1 MWLGPESSA
10 ESFSKSQLWHSI
22 KWTKQGEEKCVN
34 WPLVSLNV
42 ARRPQNV
49 AHLIVLIVAV
59 SFTRGVNGLLLLSW
73 KCNPSILFPTL
84 SDADWPNFL
93 FVWGKITKCANA
105 QNKNAKFL
113 NPPSEIFLN
122 LLAYFYTNNH
132 KSPTVTSDKIINSS
146 AISFQLCSNSD
157 ALKVLPCP
165 QGVNLR
171 PRKLSWNPSIRLNGW
186 QQCPCFHTVN
196 GQWMWSTRSLV
207 NSRKHYFWLW
217 KETMCIKSTTV
228 KHICCG
234 GHYFPCCAQDDILI
248 KFPSHPATTAGNH
261 LLVLSLVFCVFYLLI
276 CLFICLL
283 TCITFL
289 KIRIACK
296 PYFSITAVWLKITDR

>member
-1 MWLGPESSA
+1 ML
-10 ESFSKSQLWHSI
+10 KI
-22 KWTKQGEEKCVN
+22 KTQ
-34 WPLVSLNV
+34 
-42 ARRPQNV
+42 
-49 AHLIVLIVAV
+49 
-59 SFTRGVNGLLLLSW
+59 
-73 KCNPSILFPTL
+73 
-84 SDADWPNFL
+84 NFL
-93 FVWGKITKCANA
+93 IPPPKFSWIYLLISTQIITSH
-105 QNKNAKFL
+105 QQW
-113 NPPSEIFLN
+113 
-122 LLAYFYTNNH
+122 LLI
-132 KSPTVTSDKIINSS
+132 KIINSS
-146 AISFQLCSNSD
+146 AISFQLCNNSE

-248 KFPSHPATTAGNH
+248 KFPSHLATTAGNH
-261 LLVLSLVFCVFYLLI
+261 LLVLSLVCVCFIYLFVFVYLLA
-276 CLFICLL
+276 CLH
-283 TCITFL
+283 
-289 KIRIACK
+289 
-296 PYFSITAVWLKITDR
+296 YFFKNTNSM